1 MLFVFLVILFHTT
14 IIVLFW
20 GMFFT
25 IEIPYATLHQFMC
38 DSCLFLMWMQDSVKM
53 YLFLAML
60 DVESD
65 PE

>member
-1 MLFVFLVILFHTT
+1 
-14 IIVLFW
+14 
-20 GMFFT
+20 MFFT
-25 IEIPYATLHQFMC
+25 MGIPYATLHQFMC

-53 YLFLAML
+53 YLFVTML